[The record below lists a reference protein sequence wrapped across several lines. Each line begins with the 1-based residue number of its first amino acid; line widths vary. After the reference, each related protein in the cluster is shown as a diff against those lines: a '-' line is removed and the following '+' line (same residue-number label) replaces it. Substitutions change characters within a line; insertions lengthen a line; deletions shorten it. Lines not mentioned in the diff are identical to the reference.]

1 MSEQLGIKSVP
12 APRRRQVL
20 IGGFPQNF
28 YMRAQKIDTY
38 SITEQEKNKEQKT
51 YLAQERKELPSGFVD
66 VVVEKDYPIN
76 SESVSSY
83 IETSDYRLDPQNAIA
98 KARKRVNLGDITQ
111 AQEFMGTNPIQ
122 ASTKYSEVMQKVA
135 DYFKAQEAKKAQ
147 TAGAQPAP
155 SSEVNNG

>member
-1 MSEQLGIKSVP
+1 MSEQLDIKSAP

-28 YMRAQKIDTY
+28 YMRAQTIDTS
-38 SITEQEKNKEQKT
+38 SIPEHLKNKEQKT
-51 YLAQERKELPSGFVD
+51 YLAQERQELPSGFMD

-83 IETSDYRLDPQNAIA
+83 IETSDYRYDPQNAIA
-98 KARKRVNLGDITQ
+98 NARKRINLGDITQ
-111 AQEFMGTNPIQ
+111 TQEFMGTNPIQ

-135 DYFKAQEAKKAQ
+135 DYFKAQEAKKAKMPK
-147 TAGAQPAP
+147 GQPAS

>member
-1 MSEQLGIKSVP
+1 MSKQIDYKSAP
-12 APRRRQVL
+12 APRRKQVL

-28 YMRAQKIDTY
+28 YMRAQTIDTY
-38 SITEQEKNKEQKT
+38 SIPEHLKNKEQKT
-51 YLAQERKELPSGFVD
+51 YLALERKELPSGFMD

-98 KARKRVNLGDITQ
+98 NARRRINLGDITQ
-111 AQEFMGTNPIQ
+111 TQEFMGTNPIQ

-135 DYFKAQEAKKAQ
+135 DYFKAQENKKASK
-147 TAGAQPAP
+147 GQPAP